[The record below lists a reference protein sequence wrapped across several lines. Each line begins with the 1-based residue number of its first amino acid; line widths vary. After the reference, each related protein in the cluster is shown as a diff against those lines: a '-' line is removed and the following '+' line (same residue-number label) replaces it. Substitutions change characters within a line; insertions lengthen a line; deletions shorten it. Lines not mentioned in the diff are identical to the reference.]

1 MELKASELREN
12 NKLLF
17 MGKVVTFDYI
27 AKKRVDGIFWIKVKE
42 PNLDH
47 KNFHF
52 KPIELSEEILLKC
65 GFKIGFDT
73 YLPFQKSYSLG
84 EIILSEEFILSGESG
99 VMWQIG
105 KPFLFL
111 HQLQNA
117 IFAITQTELEI
128 NL

>member
-65 GFKIGFDT
+65 GFYQNEDLFYI
-73 YLPFQKSYSLG
+73 G
-84 EIILSEEFILSGESG
+84 EIGLYLDDNVWWNDELINGRMFY
-99 VMWQIG
+99 
-105 KPFLFL
+105 L
-111 HQLQNA
+111 HQLQNLY
-117 IFAITQTELEI
+117 FALTQTELEI